1 MRLIMQNRTL
11 CNKGR
16 RNPKASCVQLLAVF
30 AVFNCLPVLLHAQAP
45 AAPIAYFSFDQWPVV
60 DQSGNNS
67 KIFFDQNFDSTLHC
81 GARNNAVRLNGINS
95 EIYFLS
101 PAVFDNFRTGDF
113 SLSFY
118 FKPSNAGYGE
128 LDIFSKRRACTQDSS
143 FAIKYI
149 PSSNQ
154 LKIECTETARKQA
167 SFTARLPY
175 GRCWQHIVVVRAY
188 NKVSLYVNGK
198 YLDSRTTTNR
208 VALNNDQPLVVAKS
222 PCLATTDKKF
232 IGYLDEVRI
241 YPTALTD
248 AQIGDLY
255 YSPDRIANRD
265 TIIFLGGSV
274 KGNITPTCATFFNWS
289 PSADLSDSTH
299 FVTTI
304 TPSKGGNFTYFL
316 RFKEPQ
322 CTALDSF
329 HVKVID
335 PNELNCEKLYIPTAF
350 TPNGDALN
358 ELFFISNPDAL
369 VDGLISFEILDA
381 WGARMFYTEDKKA
394 GWDGSFNGQKVNPGV
409 YLWKARFKCKGAE
422 LTDAGSVTVL
432 R

>member
-1 MRLIMQNRTL
+1 
-11 CNKGR
+11 
-16 RNPKASCVQLLAVF
+16 
-30 AVFNCLPVLLHAQAP
+30 
-45 AAPIAYFSFDQWPVV
+45 
-60 DQSGNNS
+60 
-67 KIFFDQNFDSTLHC
+67 
-81 GARNNAVRLNGINS
+81 
-95 EIYFLS
+95 
-101 PAVFDNFRTGDF
+101 
-113 SLSFY
+113 
-118 FKPSNAGYGE
+118 
-128 LDIFSKRRACTQDSS
+128 
-143 FAIKYI
+143 
-149 PSSNQ
+149 
-154 LKIECTETARKQA
+154 
-167 SFTARLPY
+167 
-175 GRCWQHIVVVRAY
+175 VVRAY

-316 RFKEPQ
+316 RFKESQ

-329 HVKVID
+329 HVRVID
-335 PNELNCEKLYIPTAF
+335 PQDLNCEKLYIPTAF